1 MSVVKTAAATPKL
14 VASVP
19 ESSTASRARRVRLSK
34 ALAAISTEKSARKRS
49 PAKQPK
55 RDEARSGKV
64 KLRSERYTIPD
75 NEYAQFA
82 VLKKRL
88 LALGVSAKKS
98 QLLRAGLLL
107 LATMNDARLKTAVAK
122 TELATVPAPNAMPS
136 K

>member
-1 MSVVKTAAATPKL
+1 MPAVKAAAATPKL
-14 VASVP
+14 VPSVP

-34 ALAAISTEKSARKRS
+34 ALAALPAKKPGKKRS

-75 NEYAQFA
+75 NEYAQLT
-82 VLKKRL
+82 VLKMRL

-107 LATMNDARLKTAVAK
+107 LATMSDARLKTAVAK
-122 TELATVPAPNAMPS
+122 TELATVQAPNAMPS